1 MVREF
6 VPFHEDTIRKE
17 LDELPPKDAAKLAS
31 LMEHYE
37 HCGWENPSP
46 AQVDDY
52 GDGLYR
58 LRHIKPAY
66 RGRLIFFA
74 EDRSAGFERLV
85 ILAVYKKQG
94 QKAPQHILDT
104 AKRRKKQWEDKRGK
118 P

>member
-1 MVREF
+1 
-6 VPFHEDTIRKE
+6 
-17 LDELPPKDAAKLAS
+17 
-31 LMEHYE
+31 
-37 HCGWENPSP
+37 
-46 AQVDDY
+46 
-52 GDGLYR
+52 
-58 LRHIKPAY
+58 
-66 RGRLIFFA
+66 LIFFA